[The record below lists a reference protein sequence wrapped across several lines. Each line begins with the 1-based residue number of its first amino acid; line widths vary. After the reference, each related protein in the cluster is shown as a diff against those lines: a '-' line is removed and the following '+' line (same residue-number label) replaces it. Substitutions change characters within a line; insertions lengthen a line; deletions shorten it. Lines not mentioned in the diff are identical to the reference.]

1 MNELPNI
8 DFNDRHNTA
17 QLQLTD
23 SFRLNK
29 QLQKKMVDV
38 YFVCDIKIS
47 IIHVNFPVL
56 FVSLMV
62 RLPREQLHSLLQI

>member
-29 QLQKKMVDV
+29 QLQKPISCNEALFTQDLM
-38 YFVCDIKIS
+38 DIFS
-47 IIHVNFPVL
+47 IVEINSVIAFQ
-56 FVSLMV
+56 SL
-62 RLPREQLHSLLQI
+62 SLIDRFK